1 MPKTLYLSP
10 RELATVVDALTLY
23 AADLEDPPTSVRTG
37 ADRAF
42 AAILAGYAQAELR
55 SARVASK
62 RSDDT
67 DTYDAD
73 RLRDQW
79 YAHLRPDLTN
89 PPAPLGPEGN
99 PPAKTEA
106 KP

>member
-10 RELATVVDALTLY
+10 RELATVIDALTLY
-23 AADLEDPPTSVRTG
+23 AAEPDQLPPTTVRTG

-42 AAILAGYAQAELR
+42 AAILAGYAR
-55 SARVASK
+55 RVAL
-62 RSDDT
+62 DT

-89 PPAPLGPEGN
+89 PPA
-99 PPAKTEA
+99 KTEA

>member
-23 AADLEDPPTSVRTG
+23 AGEPDQLAPTVRTG

-42 AAILAGYAQAELR
+42 AAILAGYAR
-55 SARVASK
+55 RVAL
-62 RSDDT
+62 DT

-79 YAHLRPDLTN
+79 YTHLRPDLTN
-89 PPAPLGPEGN
+89 PPA
-99 PPAKTEA
+99 KTEA

>member
-10 RELATVVDALTLY
+10 RELATVIDALTLY
-23 AADLEDPPTSVRTG
+23 AAEPGGPPTTVRTG

-42 AAILAGYAQAELR
+42 AAILAGYAR
-55 SARVASK
+55 RVAL
-62 RSDDT
+62 DT

-89 PPAPLGPEGN
+89 PPA
-99 PPAKTEA
+99 KTEA

>member
-10 RELATVVDALTLY
+10 RELATVIDALTLY
-23 AADLEDPPTSVRTG
+23 AAEPDQLPPATIRTG
-37 ADRAF
+37 EDRAF
-42 AAILAGYAQAELR
+42 AAILAGYAR
-55 SARVASK
+55 RVAL
-62 RSDDT
+62 DT

-79 YAHLRPDLTN
+79 YGHLRPDLSN
-89 PPAPLGPEGN
+89 PPAR
-99 PPAKTEA
+99 TEA

>member
-10 RELATVVDALTLY
+10 RELATVVDTLTLY
-23 AADLEDPPTSVRTG
+23 AGELETRAHRPHRRRSSIRRHFGRLRPPR
-37 ADRAF
+37 
-42 AAILAGYAQAELR
+42 R
-55 SARVASK
+55 S
-62 RSDDT
+62 DT

-89 PPAPLGPEGN
+89 PPA
-99 PPAKTEA
+99 KTEA

>member
-1 MPKTLYLSP
+1 MPETLYLSS
-10 RELATVVDALTLY
+10 RELTTIINALELC
-23 AADLEDPPTSVRTG
+23 AAEPDQLPPTVLTG

-42 AAILAGYAQAELR
+42 AAILAGYAR
-55 SARVASK
+55 RVASK

-89 PPAPLGPEGN
+89 PPA
-99 PPAKTEA
+99 KTEA
-106 KP
+106 RP

>member
-10 RELATVVDALTLY
+10 RELATVINALELY
-23 AADLEDPPTSVRTG
+23 AAEPDQLPPTVRTN

-42 AAILAGYAQAELR
+42 AAILTGYAH
-55 SARVASK
+55 RVAL
-62 RSDDT
+62 DT

-79 YAHLRPDLTN
+79 YAQTLGTHLRPDLRLL
-89 PPAPLGPEGN
+89 PMKKQP
-99 PPAKTEA
+99 
-106 KP
+106 

>member
-10 RELATVVDALTLY
+10 RELVTVIDALTLY
-23 AADLEDPPTSVRTG
+23 AADLEGPPTSVRTG

-42 AAILAGYAQAELR
+42 AAILAGYAR
-55 SARVASK
+55 RVSA
-62 RSDDT
+62 D

-79 YAHLRPDLTN
+79 YGHLRPDLTN
-89 PPAPLGPEGN
+89 PPAR
-99 PPAKTEA
+99 TEA

>member
-23 AADLEDPPTSVRTG
+23 AAEPENPPPTVRSKRSD
-37 ADRAF
+37 ADRAY
-42 AAILAGYAQAELR
+42 AAILAGYA
-55 SARVASK
+55 ARVAL
-62 RSDDT
+62 DT

-79 YAHLRPDLTN
+79 YAHLRPDLS
-89 PPAPLGPEGN
+89 N

>member
-10 RELATVVDALTLY
+10 CELTTVIDALTLY

-42 AAILAGYAQAELR
+42 AAILAGYAR
-55 SARVASK
+55 RVSA
-62 RSDDT
+62 DDA
-67 DTYDAD
+67 YDAD

-79 YAHLRPDLTN
+79 YTHLRPDLN
-89 PPAPLGPEGN
+89 N

>member
-10 RELATVVDALTLY
+10 RELTTVVDALTLY

-42 AAILAGYAQAELR
+42 AAILAGYAR
-55 SARVASK
+55 RVASK

-89 PPAPLGPEGN
+89 PPA
-99 PPAKTEA
+99 KTEA